1 VGILLTQKSPWL
13 FLVENFFRN
22 FPLFDDFTNDDLYH
36 FFKKLEVISI
46 QTGDILLEQ
55 GSIGKNLFFLE
66 KGILEIYIT
75 GLNQAYVH
83 VVDNRTPPSII
94 GEMEFFDNKPIIGT
108 VKAKTDC
115 KLYVISYDDFGGVLN
130 DHPSMN
136 QKLVT
141 IILSKWRNIEDG
153 IHQVITAMLKS
164 NDYLSQFAATISHD
178 LKAPLQAIMGFTQLL
193 HSSSDHQDSMTTDN
207 YINRIHTNI
216 QLMSNLIE
224 GILKYSIAI
233 KNPKNEFGLIDT
245 KEILKEVI
253 QVLNPSSDIKI
264 QISQTLPKIHANR
277 IQMIQVFQNLLDN
290 AIKYLDKPEKIIKID
305 CKSIGSFWEFSITD
319 NGVGIK
325 KDDYTR
331 ILKIFQKVE
340 ENTHL
345 GGTGIGL
352 AIVERIVILHGGK
365 LWLESEFGKGTTF
378 FFTISKLMIKY
389 MISST

>member
-1 VGILLTQKSPWL
+1 
-13 FLVENFFRN
+13 VEIFFRN
-22 FPLFDDFTNDDLYH
+22 FPLFDDFTKDDFTP

-66 KGILEIYIT
+66 EGILEIYIT
-75 GLNQAYVH
+75 GVNQAYVH

-115 KLYVISYDDFGGVLN
+115 KLYVISYEDFRGVLE
-130 DHPSMN
+130 DHPSIN
-136 QKLVT
+136 QKLVM
-141 IILSKWRNIEDG
+141 IILSKWRNVEDS
-153 IHQVITAMLKS
+153 IHQVITAMLES

-178 LKAPLQAIMGFTQLL
+178 LKAPLQTIMGFTQLL
-193 HSSSDHQDSMTTDN
+193 GNSSNDQESIITGN
-207 YINRIHTNI
+207 YIDRIQTNI
-216 QLMSNLIE
+216 QLMSSLIE

-233 KNPKNEFGLIDT
+233 KHPKNEFGLIDT
-245 KEILKEVI
+245 KAVINEVI
-253 QVLNPSSDIKI
+253 EVLNPSSDIKI
-264 QISQTLPKIHANR
+264 QISKYLPKIHANR

-305 CKSIGSFWEFSITD
+305 CKSIGKFWEFSITD

-325 KDDYTR
+325 KEDYSR
-331 ILKIFQKVE
+331 ILKIFQKVDV
-340 ENTHL
+340 NTQKS
-345 GGTGIGL
+345 GTGIGL

-389 MISST
+389 MKSST